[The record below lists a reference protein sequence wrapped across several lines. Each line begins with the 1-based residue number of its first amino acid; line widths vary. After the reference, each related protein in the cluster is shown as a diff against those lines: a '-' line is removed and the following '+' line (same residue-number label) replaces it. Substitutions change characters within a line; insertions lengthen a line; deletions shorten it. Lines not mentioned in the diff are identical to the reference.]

1 MLPHQGFHGDT
12 QANASSLSFT
22 KISGT
27 KPKRNYRTKARDMDS
42 DSDTAPEPTSQN
54 LSNDTSTATTNSL
67 KKSSLPYV
75 ESQNAQNLGEV
86 YPGLARLSFLDQAE
100 QEIDEQQQHE
110 ILQKIPRAQS
120 PTQRSHDPL
129 AQDGGSTLDAPDS
142 VSLAP
147 PAPASSA
154 PVPTLTPP
162 SVLFAGSPTSLV
174 EIRDTGSSSKGRG
187 LFSAAKETLKPGTL
201 LFKELG
207 YCQVV
212 NDASLSQ
219 VCSACF
225 KDTREEQG
233 EDDKAA
239 SAGLPHS
246 GQRKLVRCAGC
257 KVTWYCNKA
266 CQIKDWKLHHQ
277 LECHGIQKSL
287 ANTATKDVWT
297 KHTMDTTSV
306 RTICR
311 LVRRRERVRASAK
324 YKAEHGK
331 VDPQQKQV
339 NEVYVSGL
347 DQREEEWLDNHGA
360 DWIEQYL
367 NTYEHERSE
376 TSSSSSAKGV
386 LDESSQLTKV
396 MAVVMSCVVSPKENR
411 QSFLKGSK
419 VDETSSGA
427 SGFDLIRKL
436 SAYGFSMTN
445 LETTAVVGLGL
456 YIQSMAFMNHS
467 CIPNCV
473 YIFRGPKVE
482 CRVIRDI
489 QPGEEVTISYI
500 DQIGTT
506 KERQRQLKEQY
517 HFVCEC
523 PLCHYHPANPLIPV
537 KDDTLKEMSDVPLP
551 KPAMDPKQG
560 FVCSNSACG
569 SRTTLATEAQLSIYH
584 KIQAQCTECTHTSE
598 LDQELVQENQ
608 EDADRLVAGFVREMN
623 KGSSTGKRN
632 ARNFELTKATSPEAH
647 DQGAEKPVIGGMKT
661 VQEPSAQALRYFKE
675 AYETLTGLT
684 PRLDSRM
691 NGDSLSLSCNTG
703 EDRPVRRSVLHHAVR
718 QLEQTGFDEAVSQKS
733 WVFALQRSIELEN
746 ILKQVYIGHHP
757 LKSIQ
762 SYYTCK
768 IANLLANLLLEEST
782 VEIEESDQD
791 KDDNDDDD
799 INDGPA
805 NSDDERDLKA
815 LRAAMGVGSGSM
827 QEQLMRKKRRE
838 TMSAEDK
845 ELNKSKLDAKK
856 SKKRV
861 QEQSSSELLQY
872 LKTLVPKIED
882 PQILQEF
889 RVCWGKDGKL
899 ASRYRYQVDSL
910 KTALHYAEQP
920 FVQE

>member
-1 MLPHQGFHGDT
+1 MLPPQDSHGDT
-12 QANASSLSFT
+12 QANASSPSFIKT
-22 KISGT
+22 SGT
-27 KPKRNYRTKARDMDS
+27 KPKRNYRIKARDMDMDSHS
-42 DSDTAPEPTSQN
+42 DSTPEPTLQN
-54 LSNDTSTATTNSL
+54 LSNDTMTTTT
-67 KKSSLPYV
+67 KKANLPYV

-86 YPGLARLSFLDQAE
+86 YPGLARLSFLDQAD
-100 QEIDEQQQHE
+100 QEIDEQQHE
-110 ILQKIPRAQS
+110 IHQKVPRAHFPS
-120 PTQRSHDPL
+120 QRSRDPI
-129 AQDGGSTLDAPDS
+129 AQEGSSIDPQNNVEPT
-142 VSLAP
+142 
-147 PAPASSA
+147 PASSSSS

-174 EIRDTGSSSKGRG
+174 EIRDTGSTSKGRG

-239 SAGLPHS
+239 AAGLLNG

-257 KVTWYCNKA
+257 KVVWYCNKT

-277 LECHGIQKSL
+277 LECQGIQKSL
-287 ANTATKDVWT
+287 VNTATKDVWT

-306 RTICR
+306 RAICR

-324 YKAEHGK
+324 YKAENGK
-331 VDPQQKQV
+331 LDPQQKQV

-360 DWIEQYL
+360 DWIDQYL
-367 NTYEHERSE
+367 NTYEQERSE
-376 TSSSSSAKGV
+376 ITSSSSAKGV
-386 LDESSQLTKV
+386 LDESSQLTKI

-411 QSFLKGSK
+411 HSFLKGSG
-419 VDETSSGA
+419 VDETSGA
-427 SGFDLIRKL
+427 SGFNLIKKL

-445 LETTAVVGLGL
+445 LETTTVVGLGL

-467 CIPNCV
+467 CVPNCV
-473 YIFRGPKVE
+473 YIFKGPKVE

-489 QPGEEVTISYI
+489 QPGEEMTISYI
-500 DQIGTT
+500 DQIGIT

-517 HFVCEC
+517 RFVCEC
-523 PLCHYHPANPLIPV
+523 PLCHYLPANPLIPV
-537 KDDTLKEMSDVPLP
+537 EDDTLKDMTDVPLP

-560 FVCSNSACG
+560 FVCSNIACG
-569 SRTTLATEAQLSIYH
+569 SRTILVTEAQLSIYN
-584 KIQAQCTECTHTSE
+584 KMQAQCTECNHTTE

-608 EDADRLVAGFVREMN
+608 EDADRLLAGFVREMN
-623 KGSSTGKRN
+623 KGMSSTAKKN
-632 ARNFELTKATSPEAH
+632 TRNFELAKAKTPDAQ
-647 DQGAEKPVIGGMKT
+647 DQGAEKPVVGGMKT
-661 VQEPSAQALRYFKE
+661 VQEPSTEALRYFKE
-675 AYETLTGLT
+675 AYKSLTGLV

-691 NGDSLSLSCNTG
+691 DGDALSLSSNTE
-703 EDRPVRRSVLHHAVR
+703 EDTPVRRSVLHHAVR
-718 QLEQTGFDEAVSQKS
+718 QLQQTAFDEAVSQKN
-733 WVFALQRSIELEN
+733 WVFALQRSIELESM
-746 ILKQVYIGHHP
+746 LKQVYIGHHP
-757 LKSIQ
+757 FKSIQ

-768 IANLLANLLLEEST
+768 ISNLLANLLLEEST

-791 KDDNDDDD
+791 KGSDDDDD
-799 INDGPA
+799 IDDGPA

-838 TMSAEDK
+838 IESADDK
-845 ELNKSKLDAKK
+845 ELKKKAKLDAKK
-856 SKKRV
+856 DKKRV
-861 QEQSSSELLQY
+861 QEQSSSELLQW